1 LNNSASTLK
10 GDSLYTQGNYF
21 EASIEYERLI
31 FQTQTVSD
39 INYLKYRKAL
49 CYKKINDFDQALN
62 ELQPIYFSNPADS
75 LYRLVCYEQSLCFYL
90 NGEPA
95 RALWKIDEFF
105 HRSTDSA
112 SFQFFLPIRIL
123 CLNETFQWDEAEN
136 SFLQL
141 INIQNFSPEK
151 KTELEQ
157 TVTNLY
163 GKKNRPRIKSVKKA
177 EILSRFFPGS
187 GQIYAADGSE
197 GIINFLI
204 NASVLTFTGC
214 QVYNGFYIT
223 GYLAGLGFFNKTY
236 HGGIKRAGV
245 VASEKNKELIIN
257 FNRKVSE
264 VILSDFELD

>member
-1 LNNSASTLK
+1 MN
-10 GDSLYTQGNYF
+10 
-21 EASIEYERLI
+21 
-31 FQTQTVSD
+31 
-39 INYLKYRKAL
+39 
-49 CYKKINDFDQALN
+49 
-62 ELQPIYFSNPADS
+62 
-75 LYRLVCYEQSLCFYL
+75 
-90 NGEPA
+90 
-95 RALWKIDEFF
+95 FF
-105 HRSTDSA
+105 TAAPTAPLSV
-112 SFQFFLPIRIL
+112 FFLPVRIL
-123 CLNETFQWDEAEN
+123 CLNETFQWDEAKN

-141 INIQNFSPEK
+141 INTQNFSPEK

-177 EILSRFFPGS
+177 ENLSRFFPGS
-187 GQIYAADGSE
+187 GQIYAAGGSE

-245 VASEKNKELIIN
+245 LASEKNKKLIIN
-257 FNRKVSE
+257 FNSKISE
-264 VILSDFELD
+264 VILSDFDLD